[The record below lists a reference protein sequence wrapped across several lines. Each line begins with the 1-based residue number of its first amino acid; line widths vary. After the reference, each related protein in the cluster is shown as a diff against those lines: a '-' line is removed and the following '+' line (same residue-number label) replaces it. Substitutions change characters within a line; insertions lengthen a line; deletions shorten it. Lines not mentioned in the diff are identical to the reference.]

1 MYLTLTTAGRMSLR
15 LLTPVLN
22 ASDQQR
28 DTRRKLPMLI
38 RWAAGQ
44 LSEISDATERT
55 LRNIKTVVTQIN
67 YKLTTYYLPT
77 VTKTP

>member
-22 ASDQQR
+22 ALDQQS

-38 RWAAGQ
+38 RWVLGQ

-55 LRNIKTVVTQIN
+55 LRNMKTVVTQIN
-67 YKLTTYYLPT
+67 YKLTTYYLPA
-77 VTKTP
+77 VTNTT